1 MIGQGRLNEIRRDSF
16 MRPFTAIAIFVL
28 SIVALG
34 HALRAYVEA
43 DLKIGGI
50 EIPVW
55 ISWPVAA
62 VFAFLALM
70 LWRETRR

>member
-1 MIGQGRLNEIRRDSF
+1 
-16 MRPFTAIAIFVL
+16 MRPFTSITIFVL
-28 SIVALG
+28 AIVALA

-55 ISWPVAA
+55 ISWPVAG
-62 VFAFLALM
+62 VVAFLALM